1 MQVSR
6 VVAGSATLSQSDEA
20 AEGRGGASLP
30 RLTQAVGAALAAVPV
45 AALAQVELPPAT
57 VSEERHGGFRAAST
71 GSPKD
76 PEALRDT
83 ARSVSV
89 IPQEVIRTTA
99 ATSLTEVLRTVPG
112 ITFGAGEGGNP
123 IGDRPFIRGYDA
135 QASTFLDGFRDIG
148 AQSREMFNVESVQVN
163 KGRPAPMTGGAA
175 PAARSISR
183 ARRPGWSTSPKAPL
197 AWAMPSTCARRWTA
211 TGAWAST
218 PPCGSTR
225 CPTAATSPGA
235 TPRA

>member
-1 MQVSR
+1 MS
-6 VVAGSATLSQSDEA
+6 
-20 AEGRGGASLP
+20 
-30 RLTQAVGAALAAVPV
+30 RLTQAVGAAPAAAPV
-45 AALAQVELPPAT
+45 AALAQVELPPVTAS
-57 VSEERHGGFRAAST
+57 VDSPRRIPCRSST

-135 QASTFLDGFRDIG
+135 QASTFLDGFPGCRRAIARD
-148 AQSREMFNVESVQVN
+148 VQRGV
-163 KGRPAPMTGGAA
+163 GRSTRPAGAYDGRGGAGGMINSTKA
-175 PAARSISR
+175 TVLPSCVTLASPMIALASPASGNSL
-183 ARRPGWSTSPKAPL
+183 SS
-197 AWAMPSTCARRWTA
+197 
-211 TGAWAST
+211 
-218 PPCGSTR
+218 
-225 CPTAATSPGA
+225 
-235 TPRA
+235 